1 MAIPRIA
8 LLADTDRE
16 VNGAARTCR
25 EWLGYARRQMESLSW
40 DGVFAEVYRGYA
52 SWLASA

>member
-1 MAIPRIA
+1 MAIPRVA
-8 LLADTDRE
+8 PLADTHRE

-52 SWLASA
+52 SWLESA